1 MVKIDGEKRHRIPFS
16 QRLFWSV
23 FFMFLGFTVCFL
35 LFQYQ
40 REREFAQ
47 EKLNNVLSNY
57 NYQLFR
63 KCQQSTDINQTVIS
77 FMDDIPQKD
86 LRVTIIDPSGD
97 VLFDNSGTDEFN
109 NHNDRSEVRK
119 ARLYNEGF
127 AIRSSESTG
136 KRYFYSASNIGGYIY
151 RSALPYDPYVR
162 GILTVNKDFI
172 YFMALMTL
180 IFFFVLSRFTFSIGK
195 TMSKL
200 RDFALN
206 VEKDRMPAVDY
217 VFPNDEL
224 GDISQNIVTLYHRQ
238 QKAKNEL
245 SMEREK
251 LIKHFQYSKEGFAMF
266 TSEGREILSNILFI
280 QFINVISDTQI
291 HQVEDVT
298 DIAELEPIR
307 TFLNKNIRNLNRK
320 KKVLRESVTIDKNGK
335 IFLIECILF
344 LDNSYEISINDISRQ
359 EEESRMKRQLTQN
372 VSHELKTPV
381 SSIQGYLETILSNP
395 DLSPD
400 KRQFFLERC
409 YSQSTRLTGLLR
421 DISVLNRL
429 DEASEMFDLT
439 EVNITKLIA
448 EIQKECSQDMEEKHI
463 TSEII
468 LPGDPT
474 VFGNNSLLYS
484 IFRNL
489 YDNAIAYAGENIKI
503 TVNCYK
509 EDPKYYYFSFSD
521 NGVGIPEEHINR
533 IFERFYRVDKGRS
546 RKIGGTGLGLSIVK
560 NGVNF
565 HKGQISAKSSP
576 GKGVTFFFTLKKK
589 L

>member
-195 TMSKL
+195 TISKL

-546 RKIGGTGLGLSIVK
+546 RKIGGTGLGLSVL
-560 NGVNF
+560 
-565 HKGQISAKSSP
+565 P
-576 GKGVTFFFTLKKK
+576 
-589 L
+589 

>member
-63 KCQQSTDINQTVIS
+63 KCQQSTDINKTVIS

-195 TMSKL
+195 TISKL

-489 YDNAIAYAGENIKI
+489 YDNATAYAGENIRI